1 MYIIIHV
8 PYCTCASLDITVMCS
23 LSITI
28 HVLHCTCAL
37 WARVRCRR
45 CLNILLKHFW
55 ACRRKERI
63 YMYIFKSVQFKPVQ
77 FSSIQ
82 VSSVQVSSVQFKSV
96 QFNST
101 LIQVSSV
108 QVKSVRFSPVTF
120 YSSHRGNS
128 IKQVDSDNN

>member
-28 HVLHCTCAL
+28 HVPHCTCAL

-108 QVKSVRFSPVTF
+108 QVKSVRFIPVTF

-128 IKQVDSDNN
+128 IKQIHNDNN